1 MSALLQD
8 LRYAL
13 RRLRLSPGFALVC
26 IVTLALGIGANTAI
40 FTLVDAV
47 LLKSLP
53 VTDPSQLY
61 RVGNANNC
69 CAITGMQ
76 GSWDLYSDALYKQLR
91 DHTPQFSQM
100 AAFQA
105 ELPKLNVRRSS
116 STGLPQAYGGE
127 FVSGNYFSMFGVKS
141 FAGRTIMPTD
151 DRRGA
156 APVAMMSY
164 RTWEGHFGR
173 NPSVIGATFI
183 INTMA
188 YTVVGIAPPGF
199 FGDTLRPDPPDFWL
213 PLSTEPALD
222 QQNELL
228 TRADLSWLHA
238 IGRLKPGARPAQV
251 QAEVTLELQ
260 RWLSAQP
267 NLTAYDRTRI
277 SKQRIIIAPGGAGV
291 TEMQRQTQAEL
302 RLLMIVAGFVLL
314 IACANVAN
322 LFLARATAAHA
333 DTAIRL
339 ALGAPR
345 GRLIRQMITESV
357 VFAILGGLAGL
368 TVAFVGARAIL
379 LIAFRGFPYV
389 PISATPSFAVLGF
402 AFLVSLVTGVLFGAA
417 PAWVA
422 SHSQP
427 ADALHGAGRSA
438 RDHTS
443 VPQRSLVL
451 LQVAFSISLLVGAGL
466 LTESLRNI
474 ESQNF
479 GFDPN
484 RRLIVRVDPA
494 LSRYKPDQL
503 YGLYQQL
510 QDQLPRIPGVLSAS
524 YSLYSPMRG
533 DNWDDIIHIE
543 GRPPEERDDA
553 SYDRVGPHYF
563 QTIGTRLLRGRTID
577 AEDTPASQKV
587 AVINQAFAHKFFP
600 KQDPIGRHFGIG
612 GESHAGDFKIVGIVQ
627 DAKYFAARQPAHPTF
642 FLPFLQT
649 TNDPR
654 LYWLVSSQYIGD
666 IELKVAGRPQN
677 LEAAVRRA
685 LANINPNLTVLEM
698 VSLKE
703 QLDRNFNQDEL
714 VARLTELFGLLALIL
729 ACVGLYGVT
738 SYSVAR
744 RTGEIGLRMA
754 LGANRRNVLWLILRG
769 ALLQVGI
776 GLAIGI
782 PITLAGGRLMAG
794 LLYGVKSYNP
804 VILGLATCVLA
815 ACAIA
820 ASVVPARRAAS
831 IDPIQALRI
840 E

>member
-1 MSALLQD
+1 MPRRILSVVRNLFRKRAVEQALDDELRSSVED
-8 LRYAL
+8 LTQEKMKQGLSQPVARREAL
-13 RRLRLSPGFALVC
+13 IELGGIEQVKEEVRAVWAGRFLEDFARDVRFAFRTLAKSPGFAAVC

-91 DHTPQFSQM
+91 DHTPQFSRM

-105 ELPKLNVRRSS
+105 ELPNLSVRRSS
-116 STGLPQAYGGE
+116 STGLPQAYRGE

-151 DRRGA
+151 DRPGA

-238 IGRLKPGARPAQV
+238 IGRLKPDARPAQV

-267 NLTAYDRTRI
+267 DLTAYDRTRV

-291 TEMQRQTQAEL
+291 TEMQRQTEAEL

-322 LFLARATAAHA
+322 LFLARATAARA

-379 LIAFRGFPYV
+379 LIAFRGFPFV

-402 AFLVSLVTGVLFGAA
+402 AFLVSLATGVLFGAA

-438 RDHTS
+438 LDHTS
-443 VPQRSLVL
+443 VPQRPLVL

-474 ESQNF
+474 ENQNF

-494 LSRYKPDQL
+494 LSGYKPDQL

-543 GRPPEERDDA
+543 GRPPGERDDA

-563 QTIGTRLLRGRTID
+563 QAIGTRLLRGRTID
-577 AEDTPASQKV
+577 AEDTSASQKV
-587 AVINQAFAHKFFP
+587 AVINQAFARKFFP

-612 GESHAGDFKIVGIVQ
+612 DESHAGDFEIVGIVQ
-627 DAKYFAARQPAHPTF
+627 DTKYFAARQPAHPTF

-649 TNDPR
+649 TNDPK
-654 LYWLVSSQYIGD
+654 
-666 IELKVAGRPQN
+666 LKT
-677 LEAAVRRA
+677 
-685 LANINPNLTVLEM
+685 IN
-698 VSLKE
+698 S
-703 QLDRNFNQDEL
+703 
-714 VARLTELFGLLALIL
+714 
-729 ACVGLYGVT
+729 
-738 SYSVAR
+738 
-744 RTGEIGLRMA
+744 
-754 LGANRRNVLWLILRG
+754 
-769 ALLQVGI
+769 
-776 GLAIGI
+776 
-782 PITLAGGRLMAG
+782 
-794 LLYGVKSYNP
+794 
-804 VILGLATCVLA
+804 ATN
-815 ACAIA
+815 
-820 ASVVPARRAAS
+820 
-831 IDPIQALRI
+831 
-840 E
+840 